1 MARMRELM
9 EADAVGE
16 IAIIYEE
23 IRQYY
28 AAPYV
33 SSLFR
38 HLATYPGLLEWIW
51 RITRPV
57 FESGLIQNTGWA
69 RVDVSGLEVLKPLSN
84 RELNILGVNS
94 EARKII
100 FDTCLTFTRVSPIN
114 LVFAGCMKQLLEIVD
129 LQPVI
134 KDRKQFPL
142 PASLPKLPSMVP
154 WEDLTGP
161 NLTALNVF
169 SATLAG
175 EIFIPGIYRIFARWP
190 LYLEYVAELLGPRLR
205 DPNVLITLETIA
217 NNIFSAVPEVFD
229 DLDLTEPTPPID
241 EEQKQ
246 QVLSAITAYRGTSP
260 QMVGFGT
267 LLMRAL
273 PVS

>member
-51 RITRPV
+51 RITRPI

-100 FDTCLTFTRVSPIN
+100 INTCLTFTRVSPIN

-134 KDRKQFPL
+134 KDRKQFTL
-142 PASLPKLPSMVP
+142 PTSLPKLPSMVP

-161 NLTALNVF
+161 NLAALNVF

-267 LLMRAL
+267 LLMKAL

>member
-9 EADAVGE
+9 EVDAVGE
-16 IAIIYEE
+16 IAVIYEE
-23 IRQYY
+23 IRKYY

-38 HLATYPGLLEWIW
+38 HLATYPGLLEWVW

-57 FESGLIQNTGWA
+57 FESGLIQNTGWS
-69 RVDVSGLEVLKPLSN
+69 RVDVSGLEGLKPLSN
-84 RELNILGVNS
+84 KELNILGVNS
-94 EARKII
+94 QARKII
-100 FDTCLTFTRVSPIN
+100 CNTCLTFTRVSPIN
-114 LVFAGCMKQLLEIVD
+114 LVFAGCMKQLLEMVD
-129 LQPVI
+129 RQPVI

-142 PASLPKLPSMVP
+142 PAPLPKLPSMVP
-154 WEDLTGP
+154 WEDLTAP
-161 NLTALNVF
+161 NLAALHVF

-175 EIFIPGIYRIFARWP
+175 EIFVPGIYRIFARWP
-190 LYLEYVAELLGPRLR
+190 LYLEYVAELLGPRLS

-267 LLMRAL
+267 LLMKAL

>member
-84 RELNILGVNS
+84 KELNTLGVNS

-100 FDTCLTFTRVSPIN
+100 FNTCLTFTRVSPIN

-161 NLTALNVF
+161 NLAALNVF

-217 NNIFSAVPEVFD
+217 NNIFSAVPEVFG

-267 LLMRAL
+267 LLMKAL